1 MGAIRIDKTD
11 GSADFI
17 NMEGY
22 SQIAIANCNEEVTE
36 LQATKADGSGQ
47 DTINIVRFT
56 TTDSFSGQKV
66 IWPIMMK
73 AAYYKISI
81 EPVEYGYPILGALDY
96 TTYKEYIRYDVSKIG
111 DNVLN
116 TALSGDTSLDNVW
129 SERTAIS
136 NIVTSKDQGEE
147 VIAEFETAFGDF
159 DTARQAA
166 IKACEA
172 DTGAGNPYN
181 GACGDVEPLDGGV
194 NTAGCEECAN
204 TLFETQVAGILGNLG
219 DISWRHQY
227 IFADETE
234 GPAEEE
240 AKKPS

>member
-22 SQIAIANCNEEVTE
+22 SQATVAGATE
-36 LQATKADGSGQ
+36 NLTQLDLIKLDGTGTDSI
-47 DTINIVRFT
+47 DINRFN
-56 TTDSFSGQKV
+56 TTDPAGDGV
-66 IWPIMMK
+66 IWPLMMK

-204 TLFETQVAGILGNLG
+204 ALFETQVAGILGNLG